1 MKTIDIITKNMKELI
16 RDKKNLFF
24 LLLFPIIFM
33 LVFGVAFGGDS
44 ITNPTID
51 IAIVNQDVD
60 VNNHSYSQM
69 LIDNIKDV
77 KTNDS
82 KKMFNIIE
90 ADSQD
95 HAQKLLESDNVSCIL
110 IIPDDFSKNMQ
121 EEITKQSNNTPQ
133 ITFKAD
139 TTQTNNMIAQNV
151 IDNIINEYSININSQ
166 LTSTS
171 FNAIKLNIEG
181 LEGTK
186 DFTQFD
192 YIAPGLIIFAILM
205 TVTTVTSSISR
216 ETENG
221 MLKRLKLSYMKSS
234 DYIIGN
240 LATWCIMG
248 IIQVIIMLLVA
259 VFMGFHWNG
268 GLNSLLLA
276 CLVGFIATIPSV
288 ALALIIVSLTSSVDQ
303 ATNLSAIIAVPLS
316 FLAGSFFP
324 LPEAYIC
331 EFMGHHIQI
340 YELLPWNQALTALR
354 QLLLYGNGIEAI
366 WINILL
372 ILIIGIILLAI
383 SILLFKH
390 KISTEY

>member
-1 MKTIDIITKNMKELI
+1 MKIMDIITKNMKELI

-33 LVFGVAFGGDS
+33 LVFGVAFGSDS
-44 ITNPTID
+44 TTNPTID

-60 VNNHSYSQM
+60 VNNQSYSQM

-110 IIPDDFSKNMQ
+110 IIPDDFSRNMQ
-121 EEITKQSNNTPQ
+121 EEITTQSNKTPQ
-133 ITFKAD
+133 LTFKAD

-151 IDNIINEYSININSQ
+151 IDNVINEYSISINSQ
-166 LTSTS
+166 LTSAS

-181 LEGTK
+181 LEGTN

-259 VFMGFHWNG
+259 VFLGFHWNG

-288 ALALIIVSLTSSVDQ
+288 AVALIIVSLTGSVDQ

-331 EFMGHHIQI
+331 EFMGHHIQL
-340 YELLPWNQALTALR
+340 YELLPWNQALTALK
-354 QLLLYGNGIEAI
+354 QLLLYGNQIDAI

-372 ILIIGIILLAI
+372 ILIIGIILLFI
-383 SILLFKH
+383 SILLFKR

>member
-1 MKTIDIITKNMKELI
+1 
-16 RDKKNLFF
+16 
-24 LLLFPIIFM
+24 
-33 LVFGVAFGGDS
+33 
-44 ITNPTID
+44 
-51 IAIVNQDVD
+51 
-60 VNNHSYSQM
+60 
-69 LIDNIKDV
+69 
-77 KTNDS
+77 
-82 KKMFNIIE
+82 
-90 ADSQD
+90 
-95 HAQKLLESDNVSCIL
+95 
-110 IIPDDFSKNMQ
+110 
-121 EEITKQSNNTPQ
+121 
-133 ITFKAD
+133 
-139 TTQTNNMIAQNV
+139 
-151 IDNIINEYSININSQ
+151 
-166 LTSTS
+166 
-171 FNAIKLNIEG
+171 
-181 LEGTK
+181 
-186 DFTQFD
+186 
-192 YIAPGLIIFAILM
+192 
-205 TVTTVTSSISR
+205 
-216 ETENG
+216 
-221 MLKRLKLSYMKSS
+221 
-234 DYIIGN
+234 
-240 LATWCIMG
+240 
-248 IIQVIIMLLVA
+248 LLVA

>member
-44 ITNPTID
+44 TTNPTID

-90 ADSQD
+90 TDSQD